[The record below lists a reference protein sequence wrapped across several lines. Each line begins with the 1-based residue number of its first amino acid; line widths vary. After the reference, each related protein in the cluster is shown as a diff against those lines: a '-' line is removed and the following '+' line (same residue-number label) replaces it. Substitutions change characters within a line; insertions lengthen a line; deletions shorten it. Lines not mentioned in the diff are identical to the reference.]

1 MKTVAIIGRPNV
13 GKSTLFNRLIRE
25 KKSVVDKKPGITRDR
40 IYGWLK
46 EKNKTVLC
54 IDTGGIT
61 FESAG
66 ISREVMKQVKIAI
79 DEANE
84 IFFLVDYKTG
94 IQPLDEDIAEY
105 LRKNN
110 IIPLLVVNKVD
121 NFNEKEY
128 IYEFSQL
135 GFKKIIPI
143 SAMHNRGI
151 DKLKNII
158 LKDAEEEQDNENEI
172 SIALVGK
179 PNSGK
184 SSLVNTILG
193 KERAIV
199 TSLPGTT
206 RDSIDTPFNY
216 AEEKFLFIDT
226 AGLKRKSRI
235 KEDIEYYTFIRAIKS
250 IRRASLAFLV
260 IDASV
265 EISKQDK
272 RIISELEDAKR
283 GIIIV
288 LHKSDIIPEEKRKE
302 VINYYKRHLHFA
314 EFAPMIYTSAI
325 TGEGIKDLLNIS
337 IKVHKNRLKKISKK
351 KLLKSLRQTY
361 LKKPPPLYGRKRAK
375 IIGVEQ
381 TDFCTITVQTNIKNA
396 FNNQYIRYLRN
407 QFYKDFEFT
416 GIPLRIKIEESK

>member
-13 GKSTLFNRLIRE
+13 GKSTLFNRLIKE

-61 FESAG
+61 FEAAG
-66 ISREVMKQVKIAI
+66 ISGEVMKQVKIAI
-79 DEANE
+79 DEADE

-94 IQPLDEDIAEY
+94 IYPLDEDIAEY

-110 IIPLLVVNKVD
+110 VMPLLVVNKID
-121 NFNEKEY
+121 NFNEKGY
-128 IYEFSQL
+128 IYEFSRL

-143 SAMHNRGI
+143 SAIHNRGI
-151 DKLKNII
+151 DKLKTII
-158 LKDAEEEQDNENEI
+158 MKDAEEEQDNENEI
-172 SIALVGK
+172 GIALVGK

-193 KERAIV
+193 KERSIV
-199 TSLPGTT
+199 TSIPGTT
-206 RDSIDTPFNY
+206 RDSIDTLFNY
-216 AEEKFLFIDT
+216 AEEKFLLIDT

-235 KEDIEYYTFIRAIKS
+235 KEDIEYYAFIRAIKS

-260 IDASV
+260 IDAGI

-272 RIISELEDAKR
+272 KIISELEDSKR

-288 LHKSDIIPEEKRKE
+288 LHKADTIPEEKRKD
-302 VINYYKRHLHFA
+302 VINYYKHHLHFA
-314 EFAPMIYTSAI
+314 EFAPMIYTSAV
-325 TGEGIKDLLNIS
+325 TGEGIKNLLNIA
-337 IKVHKNRLKKISKK
+337 ITVHKNRLKKISKE
-351 KLLKSLRQTY
+351 KLLKSLRQAY

-381 TDFCTITVQTNIKNA
+381 SGPCTIAIRTNIKDA
-396 FNNQYIRYLRN
+396 FSSQYVRYLRN
-407 QFYKDFEFT
+407 QLYKYFDFT
-416 GIPLRIKIEESK
+416 GIPVTIKIEEIE